1 MGRRLFFDSQVFVLV
16 VRMTSLEHP
25 TREAI
30 HGSSNNSAR
39 FKRSRSKGR
48 ATGAYCAVLPLRT
61 GEYDGIFGPHTLR
74 AVIDYQDDRDA
85 PNYAAYT
92 MPLAVDGVVGIHT
105 WARLDPDPIKNG
117 DTGALVMLLQAIL
130 KDYGYLLAVPDGV
143 FGNLTETAVKAFQA
157 DYSLPVSGKVGK
169 DEWQKLQS

>member
-1 MGRRLFFDSQVFVLV
+1 MAHQTIQR
-16 VRMTSLEHP
+16 
-25 TREAI
+25 
-30 HGSSNNSAR
+30 GSKGPEVKAAQQELIAR
-39 FKRSRSKGR
+39 FYPCGP
-48 ATGAYCAVLPLRT
+48 AGA
-61 GEYDGIFGPHTLR
+61 DGIFGPHTLR